1 MTSPQGGLG
10 IALFE
15 DSYLQDPHP
24 LYRRM
29 HAAGQVHRIGDSDFY
44 AVSGWDAVNEA
55 VARCDDFS
63 SNLTATMTY
72 RSGGTVA
79 AFEMGELRGA
89 TQALATADDPAHA
102 VHRRT
107 LVPQL
112 AAKRIRAFEPF
123 IAETSTRIWDASAQG
138 GRIEWMSAMAN
149 RLPMMIV
156 GRIIG
161 VPDEDIDK
169 LVRWGYAATQLLEG
183 LVTQDQLDAAGVAVM
198 ELSGYITDQFN
209 HAAANPQDNLLG
221 DLATACAAG
230 ELEEVTAQVMMI
242 TLFSAGGES
251 TASLIG
257 SAAWVL
263 ATFPDIQQQVR
274 DKPEL
279 LGAFLEEVLRY
290 EPPFRGH
297 YRHVI
302 NDTTLCGV
310 DLKQGS
316 RLLLLWGAANRDPA
330 HFDDPAQ
337 FRLNRSAGKGHVA
350 FGKGAHFCIG
360 AALARLEAKIVLGQL
375 LERTSHIQAADT
387 GRWLPSLLVRR
398 LEHLQL
404 ACEWRPTPGSQ
415 PKASAHL
422 ISAVIS
428 AVPQPVRGR
437 CLGRAYRPRSR

>member
-1 MTSPQGGLG
+1 MTVLEGALG
-10 IALFE
+10 IALF
-15 DSYLQDPHP
+15 DGQCIQDPHP
-24 LYRRM
+24 LYERM
-29 HAAGQVHRIGDSDFY
+29 HAAGHVHRIGDSEFY
-44 AVSGWDAVNEA
+44 AVSSWDAVNEA
-55 VARCDDFS
+55 VARCGDFS
-63 SNLTATMTY
+63 SNLTATMMY
-72 RSGGTVA
+72 QPEGTVT
-79 AFEMGELRGA
+79 AFEMGELGGA

-102 VHRRT
+102 VHRKA
-107 LVPQL
+107 LIPQL

-123 IAETSTRIWDASAQG
+123 IAETSAQIWDATVQD
-138 GRIEWMSAMAN
+138 GRIEWMSAIAN

-183 LVTQDQLDAAGVAVM
+183 LVTQDQLTAASIAVM

-209 HAAANPQDNLLG
+209 DAAASPRDNLLG
-221 DLATACAAG
+221 DLATACASG
-230 ELEEVTAQVMMI
+230 ELDEVTAQVMMI
-242 TLFSAGGES
+242 TSFSAGGES

-263 ATFPDIQQQVR
+263 ATRPDIQQQVR
-274 DKPEL
+274 DQPEL

-310 DLKQGS
+310 DLKAGS
-316 RLLLLWGAANRDPA
+316 RLLLLWGAANRDPS
-330 HFDDPAQ
+330 HFDDPAR
-337 FRLNRSAGKGHVA
+337 FRLDRSAGKGHIT

-398 LEHLQL
+398 LERLQL
-404 ACEWRPTPGSQ
+404 ACE
-415 PKASAHL
+415 
-422 ISAVIS
+422 
-428 AVPQPVRGR
+428 
-437 CLGRAYRPRSR
+437 